1 MLERP
6 LPNGLF
12 KYRFG
17 ASVGGRE
24 GFEGIGIGCLY
35 RNETPPHQHDLA
47 LTILWTRSDDRLKG
61 RRRNVVIRRQM
72 NIRCPLGNVEGLRNF
87 LFVRLPVVAATHDF
101 TLAYRLRCS

>member
-35 RNETPPHQHDLA
+35 RNETPRIS
-47 LTILWTRSDDRLKG
+47 TISRSPSSGLDRMIG
-61 RRRNVVIRRQM
+61 
-72 NIRCPLGNVEGLRNF
+72 
-87 LFVRLPVVAATHDF
+87 
-101 TLAYRLRCS
+101 